1 MPKQPSNTITPIT
14 FWLFLPSLVL
24 SAVILVLQD
33 REGWISLYPNTPS
46 FYMWKRNR
54 RVPVSVTIFVAYNQ
68 LPRWLNAQL
77 IFQTPSYLWV
87 WSGTCSQPFIT
98 VRSPG
103 LLVISPK
110 TTHSRIVDVLSA
122 GAYTHPIITTYTLP
136 WYDSVVWV
144 ACQLQLRCYMIMQYV
159 RLSVHSRVR
168 AIRI

>member
-14 FWLFLPSLVL
+14 FWPFLPSLVL

-46 FYMWKRNR
+46 FCMRKRNR
-54 RVPVSVTIFVAYNQ
+54 RVPVSATVFVAYNQ
-68 LPRWLNAQL
+68 LPRWLNAHL

-87 WSGTCSQPFIT
+87 CSGTCSQPFIT

-122 GAYTHPIITTYTLP
+122 GACTHPIITTYTLP

-144 ACQLQLRCYMIMQYV
+144 ACLLPLPAATTLLYDNAVY
-159 RLSVHSRVR
+159 
-168 AIRI
+168 

>member
-14 FWLFLPSLVL
+14 FGLFLLSLVL

-33 REGWISLYPNTPS
+33 REGWISLYPNTPL

-54 RVPVSVTIFVAYNQ
+54 KVPVSVTVFAAYNQ
-68 LPRWLNAQL
+68 LPCWLNVHL

-87 WSGTCSQPFIT
+87 WSGTCSQPFTT

-110 TTHSRIVDVLSA
+110 TTHSRTVDVLSA

-144 ACQLQLRCYMIMQYV
+144 ACLLPLPAATALLYDNAVY
-159 RLSVHSRVR
+159 
-168 AIRI
+168 